1 MRLLTISLLLL
12 LALIQHP
19 LWLGK
24 GGWLRVWDL
33 DQQVN
38 EELGKNIVLKA
49 RNDKL
54 QSEVKDLENGTGAIE
69 ERARTEMGM
78 IKEGEIFIQLL
89 APSTSAAPLQP
100 LPITPPPAPKLIP
113 QTKAP
118 ATKKAAH

>member
-1 MRLLTISLLLL
+1 MRLITISLVLL

-38 EELGKNIVLKA
+38 EAHDKNIVLKA

-54 QSEVKDLENGTGAIE
+54 ASEVKDLQNGTGAIE
-69 ERARTEMGM
+69 ERARTELGM

-89 APSTSAAPLQP
+89 APSTSAIPLQP
-100 LPITPPPAPKLIP
+100 SQVTPLPAPQLMPPAE
-113 QTKAP
+113 AP
-118 ATKKAAH
+118 ATKKPAP

>member
-1 MRLLTISLLLL
+1 MRLITISLVLL

-38 EELGKNIVLKA
+38 EELDKNIALKA
-49 RNDKL
+49 RNNKL

-100 LPITPPPAPKLIP
+100 LQITPPPAPKLIP
-113 QTKAP
+113 PIKAP

>member
-1 MRLLTISLLLL
+1 MRLITISLALL

-38 EELGKNIVLKA
+38 EAHDKNIVLKA

-54 QSEVKDLENGTGAIE
+54 ASEVKDLQNGTGAIE
-69 ERARTEMGM
+69 ERARTELGM

-89 APSTSAAPLQP
+89 APSTSAIPLQP
-100 LPITPPPAPKLIP
+100 LQITPPPA
-113 QTKAP
+113 
-118 ATKKAAH
+118 TKKPAH